1 MCDLEEPFVEA
12 VDYVNLFDRLR
23 ASGLI
28 TADITFDD
36 YATVDDKLEIIG
48 V

>member
-1 MCDLEEPFVEA
+1 MCDLEEPFVEE
-12 VDYVNLFDRLR
+12 DYVNLFDRLR